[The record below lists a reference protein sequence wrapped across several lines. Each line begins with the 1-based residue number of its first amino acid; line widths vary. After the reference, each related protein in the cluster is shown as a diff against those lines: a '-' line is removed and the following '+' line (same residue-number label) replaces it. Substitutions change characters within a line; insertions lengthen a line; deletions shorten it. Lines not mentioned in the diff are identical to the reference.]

1 MKKQHI
7 TLADKDHRYLTKL
20 LSKGNLP
27 ARVAR
32 RINGLLLLNQNLSLQ
47 AVADQIGVVYQT
59 VADWRNKYQENG
71 LNFLEDKPR
80 QGRPPTFDGTTRA
93 KVTALACSEAPQGY
107 AQWSLRLLADRAV
120 ELDLCEQ
127 ISYNTVRD
135 ILKKTN

>member
-7 TLADKDHRYLTKL
+7 TLADKDQRYLTKL
-20 LSKGNLP
+20 LSKGQLP
-27 ARVAR
+27 AQVAR

-59 VADWRNKYQENG
+59 VAVWRNKYQADG
-71 LNFLEDKPR
+71 LDFLEDKPR
-80 QGRPPTFDGTTRA
+80 SGRPSVFDGKARA
-93 KVTALACSEAPQGY
+93 KVTALACSEAPEGY